1 MNLREWRFYT
11 RHQRDSGTIELHIA
25 RTLRRKRQ
33 SNSQVRRRVATVS
46 LFGQVE
52 ITCETL
58 WKREAATVRWTN
70 ARHAESTQVPAL
82 QEAAE

>member
-1 MNLREWRFYT
+1 MNLREWLFYT
-11 RHQRDSGTIELHIA
+11 RHQRDPGTIFLQLHIA

-33 SNSQVRRRVATVS
+33 STTARAATVS

-52 ITCETL
+52 ITGRTL
-58 WKREAATVRWTN
+58 WKREAATVRQTN
-70 ARHAESTQVPAL
+70 ARHAEPTQVPAL